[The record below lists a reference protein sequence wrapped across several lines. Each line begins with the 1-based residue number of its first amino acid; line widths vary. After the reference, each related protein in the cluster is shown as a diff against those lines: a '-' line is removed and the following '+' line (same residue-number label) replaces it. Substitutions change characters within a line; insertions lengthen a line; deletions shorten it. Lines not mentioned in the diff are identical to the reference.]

1 MKQLFSDIA
10 GFMTDL
16 NHVDLL
22 LYFAILILIILVV
35 SLIYIIKNSDNDTE
49 MTEMIEE
56 TTKDEVDLNDIVTNI
71 QNNEPSAIE
80 FTSYEKDQEEKAII
94 SYDELLEKNKQG
106 KIVYDEE
113 KISDDE
119 VSIKKIDLDKIIK
132 ENMEEKKEQTESK
145 LFQYTNEEAFLKA
158 LNALNELLN

>member
-35 SLIYIIKNSDNDTE
+35 CLIYIIKNSDNDTE
-49 MTEMIEE
+49 IIEE
-56 TTKDEVDLNDIVTNI
+56 ANKDEVDLNDIVTNI
-71 QNNEPSAIE
+71 QNNEPSVIE
-80 FTSYEKDQEEKAII
+80 FTNYEKDQEEKAII